1 MSYPRVINSR
11 SAKARSSEPRNCLRY
26 CIEQQNSK
34 RRNATLLL
42 RKELMENP
50 WKNWGLSGFIGS
62 KKSCAALMF
71 SITNVFSLLQ
81 FAWTATNVTSF
92 EFIYVFLQNR
102 GMIGLGN
109 GRKRSKKYE
118 EYVLDKRNLLRTEY
132 TLCEKAAQKL
142 LGYSINFLYKKLRTN
157 PQVSVAQVFA
167 RNWRVHC
174 IFILI

>member
-1 MSYPRVINSR
+1 
-11 SAKARSSEPRNCLRY
+11 
-26 CIEQQNSK
+26 
-34 RRNATLLL
+34 
-42 RKELMENP
+42 
-50 WKNWGLSGFIGS
+50 
-62 KKSCAALMF
+62 MF

-157 PQVSVAQVFA
+157 PQVSIAQVFA
-167 RNWRVHC
+167 RN
-174 IFILI
+174 